1 MYSNMTYHS
10 VYNTSLLH
18 SIYVYRQAVLSTVT
32 VWNNVTN
39 ITWMFMKEISSDG
52 DGSTV
57 SVSRVERKYF
67 KYVIIVFLI
76 VSVNK

>member
-1 MYSNMTYHS
+1 MTYHS